1 MQNRW
6 KRQKAEADSGQP
18 SLLGRLRSD
27 SRGNTLAMLAAAM
40 VPIAA
45 MVGSG
50 LDMSRAYMA
59 QAKLQNACDAA
70 ALAARREMVGNTWSD
85 AAQAEGERFFEFNFP
100 DGTMNSQNLVYEVDQ
115 SATDEGTVEVSA
127 SADVPTTIMSM
138 FGKQIIPISVECDA
152 SQDYGNNDIMV
163 VLDVTGSM
171 NCIAGSGQS
180 GCSPRSGSK
189 LEQMRE
195 GAMGLYQALEDANDT
210 RTRFGFM
217 PYSMTVNV
225 GGDLRDTDILDETHY
240 WQERR
245 VCTRYRNNGTCR
257 DYDDVYDLWAVPIS
271 STSWSSISAWR
282 NSSSACIEERPTVGN
297 SAQPIEIEQSVS
309 RADIDSIASGSS
321 DTALQ
326 WGRYVP
332 SEVEDDDGDT
342 VGLSACP
349 ARASRLRT
357 FSNRTEYQNAVNA
370 ATATATVGGN
380 TYHDIGI
387 TWGARYLSST
397 GMFAGDNPTEF
408 NDVPVSKHIVFLT
421 DGRLQVSSGGYSAYG
436 YETEEQRLQGGQGQN
451 TRHINHFLSAC
462 NRAKSMGM
470 TIWVIALDEDD
481 TDDIRPCASSG
492 EHFFTSDGS
501 DLEEVFEAIGQ
512 GIGRLR
518 LTR

>member
-1 MQNRW
+1 MRNWW

-100 DGTMNSQNLVYEVDQ
+100 AGTMNSQNLVYEVDQ

-171 NCIAGSGQS
+171 NCRPGVSG
-180 GCSPRSGSK
+180 GCSSEQSGSK
-189 LEQMRE
+189 ISRLRA
-195 GAMGLYQALEDANDT
+195 GAMGLYRALENANDT

-217 PYSMTVNV
+217 PYSSNVNV
-225 GGDLRDTDILDETHY
+225 GRDLNASWLRNPATYSQNIC
-240 WQERR
+240 
-245 VCTRYRNNGTCR
+245 VTRYDWRGNPYQDCTDNGYQMNSVNHSNSWFNSWR
-257 DYDDVYDLWAVPIS
+257 GNGS
-271 STSWSSISAWR
+271 HTS
-282 NSSSACIEERPTVGN
+282 NVTTGCIEERATIGN
-297 SAQPIEIEQSVS
+297 SGSPISISTSVS
-309 RADIDSIASGSS
+309 RDDIDVVSTS
-321 DTALQ
+321 DPARQ
-326 WGRYVP
+326 WSPFDP
-332 SEVEDDDGDT
+332 SAVEDE
-342 VGLSACP
+342 SNAYCPRP
-349 ARASRLRT
+349 ARRLAT
-357 FSNRTEYQNAVNA
+357 YANETAFQAEVNR
-370 ATATATVGGN
+370 ATGYVAGS
-380 TYHDIGI
+380 TYHDIGMI
-387 TWGARYLSST
+387 WAMRYLSST
-397 GMFAGDNPTEF
+397 GMFAADNPTEW
-408 NDVPVSKHIVFLT
+408 NDVPVSKHIVYLT
-421 DGRLQVSSGGYSAYG
+421 DGTISVSDDLYTTYGVEERERRLGTSGSQN
-436 YETEEQRLQGGQGQN
+436 QRHVD
-451 TRHINHFLSAC
+451 RFLSAC
-462 NRAKSMGM
+462 TRAKSMGI
-470 TIWVIALDEDD
+470 TVWVIALAEDD

-492 EHFFTSDGS
+492 EHFYTSDGT
-501 DLEEVFEAIGQ
+501 DLDHVFEAIGQ

>member
-1 MQNRW
+1 MHHWWN
-6 KRQKAEADSGQP
+6 RQKAERVSDRP

-100 DGTMNSQNLVYEVDQ
+100 AGTMNAEDLEYDVEQ
-115 SATDEGTVEVSA
+115 SATDDGTVEVTA
-127 SADVPTTIMSM
+127 SANVPTTVMSM
-138 FGKQIIPISVECDA
+138 FGKQHIPISVECDA

-171 NCIAGSGQS
+171 NDPASSGGGTKIA
-180 GCSPRSGSK
+180 R
-189 LEQMRE
+189 LRTA
-195 GAMGLYQALEDANDT
+195 AMGLYRALEDANDT

-225 GGDLRDTDILDETHY
+225 GRDLRDQDIRGTTRY
-240 WQERR
+240 WQERQ
-245 VCTRYRNNGTCR
+245 VCTRWRNNGTCR
-257 DYDDVYDLWAVPIS
+257 TYSDVYDLWDVPIADS
-271 STSWSSISAWR
+271 GWSSISAWR
-282 NSSSACIEERPTVGN
+282 NSSSACVEERPTVG
-297 SAQPIEIEQSVS
+297 SAADPIRIDQSVS
-309 RADIDSIASGSS
+309 RADIDSVATGSS

-332 SEVEDDDGDT
+332 TEVERRSNGNQVST
-342 VGLSACP
+342 YACP

-357 FSNRTEYQNAVNA
+357 YANATEYQNAINA
-370 ATATATVGGN
+370 ATANVGGN

-397 GMFAGDNPTEF
+397 GMFASDNPEEF

-421 DGRLQVSSGGYSAYG
+421 DGNLQVSASGYSAYG
-436 YETEEQRLQGGQGQN
+436 YEDEEIRLLGGQSQN
-451 TRHINHFLSAC
+451 NRHINHFLSSC
-462 NRAKSMGM
+462 SRAKSMGM
-470 TIWVIALDEDD
+470 TLWVIALDVDHTED
-481 TDDIRPCASSG
+481 IAPCASSAD
-492 EHFFTSDGS
+492 HFYTSNGS
-501 DLEEVFEAIGQ
+501 DLEEVFQAIGQ